1 LCILICLGCLRKVGF
16 TSAAWVVAVPKR
28 LAQVML
34 ITRRHLPRALLPQL
48 TTRLFLAKVDLF
60 KRLPAG
66 EIPTLVKACVPV
78 TFEPG
83 TKIITQGDQ
92 GDEFFVIKTGTA
104 KVEVNG
110 NMVATLKTGDYF
122 GENAL
127 LRDDPRNASIV
138 CQSKIEGLKITR
150 AKFIE
155 LGLNEKLEFAK
166 RGAVGGGAAADAE
179 IKPPTAKSAAETT
192 LIAEALKGN
201 VNLNNMITLDDVKTG
216 AMTALMWKEDVAKGT
231 ELIKEGDLN
240 ADYFY
245 VVCTGTFDV
254 SKIPEGQSAEKYVG
268 RSNSLATLGPK
279 TSFGEL
285 ALLYFAARAA
295 TITATADATVFVLA
309 RQQFKDIITKAVGD
323 VAATYVKYLDK
334 VSILDPLKDAEKKQ
348 LAEALTDFAFA
359 EGETIFEQGEKGV
372 LFYILIDGAVT
383 VLKDGKEVSKLT
395 ATKDSAQFFGEAA
408 LLSNEPRGA
417 TIKVTS
423 ASATTLAVDKASF
436 DMLLGPLEELKKRGK
451 EGSATV
457 SKKGAV
463 GVVDKSR
470 FGKIF
475 RKDLKRLGLLGCGGF
490 GAVEMVEHT
499 KSTECYALKA
509 LSKGYVLKTGMQKS
523 VMSEKD
529 VQLMCDSVFIV
540 KLYETYNGEQS
551 LYLLLE
557 LALGGELYATYN
569 KKGLWGNDKC
579 AKFYV
584 AGTIFAFDHLHERK
598 IIFRDLKPEN
608 LLLNDFGHVKLTD
621 MGLAKVVVGKT
632 FTTCGTPDYFAPE
645 LIASKGHTEAVDWWT
660 LGILNFELLA
670 GHPPFESASPMQIYQ
685 KVTKGINKVQFPKAC
700 KSVVESLIKGNCHA
714 NPSERLPM
722 KKGGLDNVKK
732 HDWFKGFDWEQFEA
746 CKMDAPYKPAI
757 KNKKDMGNFSAR
769 KEDMPPQVPYKDPK
783 NGWDKDFATGT

>member
-1 LCILICLGCLRKVGF
+1 MGCGGSK
-16 TSAAWVVAVPKR
+16 AADAGPATKD
-28 LAQVML
+28 AGAAAKPAA
-34 ITRRHLPRALLPQL
+34 TPADDKA
-48 TTRLFLAKVDLF
+48 FLAKVELF
-60 KRLPAG
+60 KRLPPE
-66 EIPTLVKACVPV
+66 EIPNLVKACVPV

-83 TKIITQGDQ
+83 AKIINQGDE

-110 NMVATLKTGDYF
+110 NMVATLKSGDYF

-138 CQSKIEGLKITR
+138 CQAKIDALKITR
-150 AKFIE
+150 AQFVK

-179 IKPPTAKSAAETT
+179 IKPPSEKSAAETT

-201 VNLNNMITLDDVKTG
+201 ANLNNMITLDDAKTS
-216 AMTALMWKEDVAKGT
+216 AMTALMWKENIATGT
-231 ELIKEGDLN
+231 EIIKEGDLN

-254 SKIPEGQSAEKYVG
+254 SKIPEGSSAEKAIG

-295 TITATADATVFVLA
+295 TITATADSTVFVLA

-323 VAATYVKYLDK
+323 VASTYIKYLDK
-334 VSILDPLKDAEKKQ
+334 VSILDPLKDTEKKQ

-359 EGETIFEQGEKGV
+359 QGETIFEQGEKGI
-372 LFYILIDGAVT
+372 LFYILIEGAVT

-423 ASATTLAVDKASF
+423 ATATTLAVDKRSF

-451 EGSATV
+451 EGS
-457 SKKGAV
+457 GAV
-463 GVVDKSR
+463 AKTGGAGVVDKSR
-470 FGKIF
+470 FGTIA

-499 KSTECYALKA
+499 KSGECYALKA

-540 KLYETYNGEQS
+540 KLYECYNGEQS

-569 KKGLWGNDKC
+569 KKGLWGNEKC

-584 AGTIFAFDHLHERK
+584 AATIYAFDHLHERK

-608 LLLNDFGHVKLTD
+608 LLLNEKGHCKLTD

-660 LGILNFELLA
+660 LGILNFELLG
-670 GHPPFESASPMQIYQ
+670 GHPPFESGSPMQIYQ

-700 KSVVESLIKGNCHA
+700 KGTVESLIKGNCHA

-732 HDWFKGFDWEQFEA
+732 HDWYKGFDWTAMEG
-746 CKMDAPYKPAI
+746 CTMDAPYKPLI
-757 KNKKDMGNFSAR
+757 KNKKDMANFSAR

>member
-1 LCILICLGCLRKVGF
+1 MGCGGSKAADAGAGGGAAAAPAAGGAAPPADNKV
-16 TSAAWVVAVPKR
+16 
-28 LAQVML
+28 
-34 ITRRHLPRALLPQL
+34 
-48 TTRLFLAKVDLF
+48 FLEKVDLF
-60 KRLPAG
+60 KRLPK
-66 EIPTLVKACVPV
+66 EEFPNLLKACESVI
-78 TFEPG
+78 FEPG
-83 TKIITQGDQ
+83 TKIINQ
-92 GDEFFVIKTGTA
+92 GDEGNEFFIIKAGTA

-127 LRDDPRNASIV
+127 LRDDPRNATIV
-138 CQSKIEGLKITR
+138 CQAKIDGLKITR
-150 AKFIE
+150 QNFVK

-179 IKPPTAKSAAETT
+179 IKPPSSKSPEETT
-192 LIAEALKGN
+192 QIVAALKSN
-201 VNLNNMITLDDVKTG
+201 TNLNNMITVDDTKTK
-216 AMTALMWKEDVAKGT
+216 AITDLMWKETVSKGT
-231 ELIKEGDLN
+231 VIITEGSLD

-245 VVCTGTFDV
+245 VVNTGSFEVTKV
-254 SKIPEGQSAEKYVG
+254 PEGQSAEKHIG
-268 RSNSLATLGPK
+268 RSTSIATLGPG

-285 ALLYFAARAA
+285 ALLYFSARAA
-295 TITATADATVFVLA
+295 TITATADSTVFVLA
-309 RQQFKDIITKAVGD
+309 RQQFKEIITKSQTD
-323 VAATYVKYLDK
+323 VAGTYVKYLDK
-334 VSILDPLKDAEKKQ
+334 VSILDPLKDSEKKQ

-359 EGETIFEQGEKGV
+359 QGEDIFVQGEKGV
-372 LFYILIDGAVT
+372 LFYILIDGEVAVI
-383 VLKDGKEVSKLT
+383 KDGKEVSKLKAT
-395 ATKDSAQFFGEAA
+395 ADSAQFFGEAA
-408 LLSNEPRGA
+408 LLTNEARGA
-417 TIKVTS
+417 TIKITS
-423 ASATTLAVDKASF
+423 TSATTLAVDKKSF

-451 EGSATV
+451 DGTAAVAKS
-457 SKKGAV
+457 GA
-463 GVVDKSR
+463 GGAAGGKR
-470 FGKIF
+470 FGLIF

-490 GAVEMVEHT
+490 GAVEMVEHA
-499 KSTECYALKA
+499 SNGECYALKA

-529 VQLMCDSVFIV
+529 VQLMCDSVFVV

-569 KKGLWGNDKC
+569 KKGLWGNEKC

-584 AGTIFAFDHLHERK
+584 AGTVFAFDHLHDLK

-608 LLLNDFGHVKLTD
+608 LLLNEKGAVKLTD

-645 LIASKGHTEAVDWWT
+645 LIASKGHGEAVDWWC
-660 LGILNFELLA
+660 LGILNFELLG

-700 KSVVESLIKGNCHA
+700 KGVPETLIKGNCHA

-722 KKGGLDNVKK
+722 KKGGTENVKK
-732 HDWFKGFDWEQFEA
+732 HDWYKGFDWGAMENLS
-746 CKMDAPYKPAI
+746 MDAPYKPAI
-757 KNKKDMGNFSAR
+757 KNKKDMANFSAR

-783 NGWDKDFATGT
+783 TGWDKDFATST

>member
-1 LCILICLGCLRKVGF
+1 M
-16 TSAAWVVAVPKR
+16 PN
-28 LAQVML
+28 LA
-34 ITRRHLPRALLPQL
+34 
-48 TTRLFLAKVDLF
+48 
-60 KRLPAG
+60 
-66 EIPTLVKACVPV
+66 KACVNV

-83 TKIITQGDQ
+83 TKIITQGDE

-110 NMVATLKTGDYF
+110 NMVATLKSGDYF

-138 CQSKIEGLKITR
+138 CQAKIDALKITR
-150 AKFIE
+150 AQFVK

-179 IKPPTAKSAAETT
+179 IKPPTAKSDAETT

-201 VNLNNMITLDDVKTG
+201 VNLNNMITLDDAKTS
-216 AMTALMWKEDVAKGT
+216 AMTALMWKETIAKGT
-231 ELIKEGDLN
+231 EIIKEGDLN

-245 VVCTGTFDV
+245 VVAGGTFEV
-254 SKIPEGQSAEKYVG
+254 TKIPDGSSADKAVARG
-268 RSNSLATLGPK
+268 ASLATLGTG

-285 ALLYFAARAA
+285 ALLYFSPRAA
-295 TITATADATVFVLA
+295 TITATAESVVFVLA
-309 RQQFKDIITKAVGD
+309 RQQFKEIITKSQAD
-323 VAATYVKYLDK
+323 VASTYVKYLDK

-359 EGETIFEQGEKGV
+359 EGENIFEQGEKGV
-372 LFYILIDGAVT
+372 LFYILIDGSCAVI
-383 VLKDGKEVSKLT
+383 KDGKEVSKLT

-408 LLSNEPRGA
+408 LMNTEPRGA
-417 TIKVTS
+417 TIKITS
-423 ASATTLAVDKASF
+423 ASATTLAVDKRSF

-451 EGSATV
+451 EGT
-457 SKKGAV
+457 GAV
-463 GVVDKSR
+463 AKSGGGAGNASQR
-470 FGKIF
+470 FGLIF

-490 GAVEMVEHT
+490 GAVEMVEHASNGET
-499 KSTECYALKA
+499 YALKA

-529 VQLMCDSVFIV
+529 VQLMCDSVFVV

-569 KKGLWGNDKC
+569 KKGLWGNEKC
-579 AKFYV
+579 AKFYI
-584 AGTIFAFDHLHERK
+584 AGTIFAFDHLHDKK

-608 LLLNDFGHVKLTD
+608 LLLNEKGDVKLTD

-645 LIASKGHTEAVDWWT
+645 LIASKGHTEAVDWWC
-660 LGILNFELLA
+660 LGILNFELLG

-700 KSVVESLIKGNCHA
+700 KGVPESLIKGNCNA

-722 KKGGLDNVKK
+722 KKGGTDNVKK
-732 HDWFKGFDWEQFEA
+732 HEWYKGFDWGAMENLTA
-746 CKMDAPYKPAI
+746 DVPYKPPI
-757 KNKKDMGNFSAR
+757 KNKKDMANFSAR

-783 NGWDKDFATGT
+783 NGWDKDFATST

>member
-1 LCILICLGCLRKVGF
+1 MGCGGSK
-16 TSAAWVVAVPKR
+16 AADAGPATKD
-28 LAQVML
+28 AGAAAKPAA
-34 ITRRHLPRALLPQL
+34 TPADDKA
-48 TTRLFLAKVDLF
+48 FLAKVELF
-60 KRLPAG
+60 KRLPPE
-66 EIPTLVKACVPV
+66 EIPNLVKACVPV

-83 TKIITQGDQ
+83 AKIINQGDE

-110 NMVATLKTGDYF
+110 NMVATLKSGDYF

-138 CQSKIEGLKITR
+138 CQAKIDALKITR
-150 AKFIE
+150 AQFVK

-179 IKPPTAKSAAETT
+179 IKPPSEKSAAETT

-201 VNLNNMITLDDVKTG
+201 ANLNNMITLDDAKTS
-216 AMTALMWKEDVAKGT
+216 AMTALMWKENIATGT
-231 ELIKEGDLN
+231 EIIKEGDLN

-254 SKIPEGQSAEKYVG
+254 SKIPEGSSAEKAIG

-295 TITATADATVFVLA
+295 TITATADSTVFVLA

-323 VAATYVKYLDK
+323 VASTYIKYLDK
-334 VSILDPLKDAEKKQ
+334 VSILDPLKDTEKKQ

-359 EGETIFEQGEKGV
+359 QGETIFEQGEKGI
-372 LFYILIDGAVT
+372 LFYILIEGAVT

-423 ASATTLAVDKASF
+423 ATATTLAVDKRSF

-451 EGSATV
+451 EGS
-457 SKKGAV
+457 GAV
-463 GVVDKSR
+463 AKTGGAGVVDKSR
-470 FGKIF
+470 FGTIA

-499 KSTECYALKA
+499 KSGECYALKA

-540 KLYETYNGEQS
+540 KLYECYNGEQS

-569 KKGLWGNDKC
+569 KKGLWGNEKC

-584 AGTIFAFDHLHERK
+584 AATIYAFDHLHERK

-608 LLLNDFGHVKLTD
+608 LLLNEKGHCKLTD

-660 LGILNFELLA
+660 LGILNFELLG
-670 GHPPFESASPMQIYQ
+670 GHPPFESGSPMQIYQ

-700 KSVVESLIKGNCHA
+700 KGTVESLIKGNCHA

-732 HDWFKGFDWEQFEA
+732 HDWYKGFDWTAMEG
-746 CKMDAPYKPAI
+746 CTMDAPYKPVI
-757 KNKKDMGNFSAR
+757 KNKKDMANFSAR

>member
-1 LCILICLGCLRKVGF
+1 MGCGGSK
-16 TSAAWVVAVPKR
+16 AADAGPATKD
-28 LAQVML
+28 AGAAAKPAA
-34 ITRRHLPRALLPQL
+34 TPADDKA
-48 TTRLFLAKVDLF
+48 FLAKVELF
-60 KRLPAG
+60 KRLPPE
-66 EIPTLVKACVPV
+66 EIPNLVKACVPV

-83 TKIITQGDQ
+83 AKIINQGDE

-110 NMVATLKTGDYF
+110 NMVATLKSGDYF

-138 CQSKIEGLKITR
+138 CQAKIDALKITR
-150 AKFIE
+150 AQFVK

-179 IKPPTAKSAAETT
+179 IKPPSEKSAAETT

-201 VNLNNMITLDDVKTG
+201 ANLNNMITLDDAKTS
-216 AMTALMWKEDVAKGT
+216 AMTALMWKENIATGT
-231 ELIKEGDLN
+231 EIIKEGDLN

-254 SKIPEGQSAEKYVG
+254 SKIPEGSSAEKAIG

-295 TITATADATVFVLA
+295 TITATADSTVFVLA

-323 VAATYVKYLDK
+323 VASTYIKYLDK
-334 VSILDPLKDAEKKQ
+334 VSILDPLKDTEKKQ

-359 EGETIFEQGEKGV
+359 QGETIFEQGEKGI
-372 LFYILIDGAVT
+372 LFYILIEGAVT

-395 ATKDSAQFFGEAA
+395 ATKESAQFFGEAA

-423 ASATTLAVDKASF
+423 ATATTLAVDKRSF

-451 EGSATV
+451 EGSAAVAKTG
-457 SKKGAV
+457 GA

-470 FGKIF
+470 FGTIA

-499 KSTECYALKA
+499 KSGECYALKA

-540 KLYETYNGEQS
+540 KLYECYNGEQS

-569 KKGLWGNDKC
+569 KKGLWGNEKC

-584 AGTIFAFDHLHERK
+584 AATIYAFDHLHERK

-608 LLLNDFGHVKLTD
+608 LLLNEKGHCKLTD

-660 LGILNFELLA
+660 LGILNFELLG
-670 GHPPFESASPMQIYQ
+670 GHPPFESGSPMQIYQ

-700 KSVVESLIKGNCHA
+700 KGTVESLIKGNCHA

-732 HDWFKGFDWEQFEA
+732 HDWYKGFDWTAMEG
-746 CKMDAPYKPAI
+746 CTMDAPYKPVI
-757 KNKKDMGNFSAR
+757 KNKKDMANFSAR

>member
-1 LCILICLGCLRKVGF
+1 MGCGGSKAAAPAAAPAAGGAPAAAAAPPVDNKV
-16 TSAAWVVAVPKR
+16 
-28 LAQVML
+28 
-34 ITRRHLPRALLPQL
+34 
-48 TTRLFLAKVDLF
+48 FLEKVELF
-60 KRLPAG
+60 KRLPQADL
-66 EIPTLVKACVPV
+66 PTLVKACVPV

-83 TKIITQGDQ
+83 TKIINQGDE
-92 GDEFFVIKTGTA
+92 GNEFFVIKSGTA

-138 CQSKIEGLKITR
+138 CQAKIEALKITR
-150 AKFIE
+150 EKFTE
-155 LGLNEKLEFAK
+155 LGLSEKLEFAK
-166 RGAVGGGAAADAE
+166 RGAVGGGSAEDAE
-179 IKPPTAKSAAETT
+179 IKPPSTKSAAETA
-192 LIAEALKGN
+192 LIAEALKVN
-201 VNLNNMITLDDVKTG
+201 MNLNNMITLDEAKTT
-216 AMTALMWKEDVAKGT
+216 AMTNLMWKESIANGT
-231 ELIKEGDLN
+231 VILKEGDLN

-245 VVCTGTFDV
+245 VVASGSFEVTKVPDGA
-254 SKIPEGQSAEKYVG
+254 SAEKHVG
-268 RSNSLATLGPK
+268 RCNSIATLQKG

-285 ALLYFAARAA
+285 ALLYFSPRAA
-295 TITATADATVFVLA
+295 TITATANSEVFVLA
-309 RQQFKDIITKAVGD
+309 RQQFKEIITKSQTDIAG
-323 VAATYVKYLDK
+323 TYIKYLDK

-359 EGETIFEQGEKGV
+359 QGESIFEQGEKGV
-372 LFYILIDGAVT
+372 LFYILIDGEVAVI
-383 VLKDGKEVSKLT
+383 KDGKEVTKLT
-395 ATKDSAQFFGEAA
+395 ASADNAQFFGEAA

-417 TIKVTS
+417 TIKITS
-423 ASATTLAVDKASF
+423 ASATTLAVDKRSF

-451 EGSATV
+451 DGTAAV
-457 SKKGAV
+457 AKAGGA
-463 GVVDKSR
+463 GGAAGR
-470 FGKIF
+470 QFGLIF

-490 GAVEMVEHT
+490 GAVEMVEHAT
-499 KSTECYALKA
+499 NGECYALKA

-529 VQLMCDSVFIV
+529 VQLMCDSAFVV
-540 KLYETYNGEQS
+540 ALYETYNGEQS

-569 KKGLWGNDKC
+569 KKGLWGNEKC

-584 AGTIFAFDHLHERK
+584 AGTVFAFDHLHERK

-608 LLLNDFGHVKLTD
+608 LLLNEKGAVKLTD

-660 LGILNFELLA
+660 LGILNFELLG

-700 KSVVESLIKGNCHA
+700 KGVPETLIKSNCHA

-722 KKGGLDNVKK
+722 KKGGTENVKK
-732 HDWFKGFDWEQFEA
+732 HEWYKGFDWAAMEGLT
-746 CKMDAPYKPAI
+746 MDAPYKPPI
-757 KNKKDMGNFSAR
+757 KNKKDMANFSAR

-783 NGWDKDFATGT
+783 NGWDKDFATST

>member
-1 LCILICLGCLRKVGF
+1 MGCGGSKAADAGPA
-16 TSAAWVVAVPKR
+16 TSNAGAAAKPAATPADDK
-28 LAQVML
+28 A
-34 ITRRHLPRALLPQL
+34 
-48 TTRLFLAKVDLF
+48 FLAKVELF
-60 KRLPAG
+60 KRLPPE
-66 EIPTLVKACVPV
+66 EIPNLVKACVPV

-83 TKIITQGDQ
+83 AKIINQGDE

-110 NMVATLKTGDYF
+110 NMVATLKSGDYF

-138 CQSKIEGLKITR
+138 CQAKIDALKITR
-150 AKFIE
+150 AQFVK

-179 IKPPTAKSAAETT
+179 IKPPSEKSAAETT

-201 VNLNNMITLDDVKTG
+201 ANLNNMITLDDAKTS
-216 AMTALMWKEDVAKGT
+216 AMTALMWKENIATGT
-231 ELIKEGDLN
+231 EIIKEGDLN

-254 SKIPEGQSAEKYVG
+254 SKIPEGSSAEKAIG

-295 TITATADATVFVLA
+295 TITATADSTVFVLA

-323 VAATYVKYLDK
+323 VASTYIKYLDK
-334 VSILDPLKDAEKKQ
+334 VSILDPLKDTEKKQ

-359 EGETIFEQGEKGV
+359 QGETIFEQGEKGI
-372 LFYILIDGAVT
+372 LFYILIEGAVT

-423 ASATTLAVDKASF
+423 ATATTLAVDKRSF

-451 EGSATV
+451 EGS
-457 SKKGAV
+457 GAV
-463 GVVDKSR
+463 AKTGGAGVVDKSR
-470 FGKIF
+470 FGTIA

-499 KSTECYALKA
+499 KSGECYALKA

-540 KLYETYNGEQS
+540 KLYECYNGEQS

-569 KKGLWGNDKC
+569 KKGLWGNEKC

-584 AGTIFAFDHLHERK
+584 AATIYAFDHLHERK

-608 LLLNDFGHVKLTD
+608 LLLNEKGHCKLTD

-660 LGILNFELLA
+660 LGILNFELLG
-670 GHPPFESASPMQIYQ
+670 GHPPFESGSPMQIYQ

-700 KSVVESLIKGNCHA
+700 KGTVESLIKGNCHA

-732 HDWFKGFDWEQFEA
+732 HDWYKGFDWTAMEG
-746 CKMDAPYKPAI
+746 CTMDAPYKPLI
-757 KNKKDMGNFSAR
+757 KNKKDMANFSAR

>member
-1 LCILICLGCLRKVGF
+1 MGCGGSKAAAGDAGGDKGAAPAAAAAPKAA
-16 TSAAWVVAVPKR
+16 SAADN
-28 LAQVML
+28 QG
-34 ITRRHLPRALLPQL
+34 
-48 TTRLFLAKVDLF
+48 FLEKVELF
-60 KRLPAG
+60 KRLPK
-66 EIPTLVKACVPV
+66 EELPQLVKACAPA

-83 TKIITQGDQ
+83 AKIINQ
-92 GDEFFVIKTGTA
+92 GDEGNEFFIIKSGTA

-110 NMVATLKTGDYF
+110 NMVATLKAGDYF

-127 LRDDPRNASIV
+127 LRDDPRNATIV
-138 CQSKIEGLKITR
+138 CQSKIDALKITR
-150 AKFIE
+150 EAFMAQ
-155 LGLNEKLEFAK
+155 GLNEKLEFAK

-179 IKPPTAKSAAETT
+179 IKPPSAKSADETKC
-192 LIAEALKGN
+192 IADALKAN
-201 VNLNNMITLDDVKTG
+201 VNLNNMITLDDTKIK
-216 AMTALMWKEDVAKGT
+216 AMTDLMWKEPIAKGT
-231 ELIKEGDLN
+231 EVIKEGDLN

-245 VVCTGTFDV
+245 VVAKGTFEVTKVPDG
-254 SKIPEGQSAEKYVG
+254 SSADKQIARG
-268 RSNSLATLGPK
+268 NSLATLAQG

-285 ALLYFAARAA
+285 ALLYFSPRAA
-295 TITATADATVFVLA
+295 TITAKDDSEVFVLA
-309 RQQFKDIITKAVGD
+309 RQQFKEIITKSQAD
-323 VAATYVKYLDK
+323 IASTYVKYLDK

-359 EGETIFEQGEKGV
+359 QGENIFEQGEKGV
-372 LFYILIDGAVT
+372 LFYILIDGSCAVI
-383 VLKDGKEVSKLT
+383 KDGKEVSKLT

-408 LLSNEPRGA
+408 LMNTEPRGA
-417 TIKVTS
+417 TIKITS
-423 ASATTLAVDKASF
+423 ATATTLAVDKRSF

-457 SKKGAV
+457 AKAGGGGAKGQ
-463 GVVDKSR
+463 R
-470 FGKIF
+470 FGVIF

-490 GAVEMVEHT
+490 GAVEMVEHAT
-499 KSTECYALKA
+499 SGDTYALKA

-529 VQLMCDSVFIV
+529 VQLMCDSIFVV

-569 KKGLWGNDKC
+569 KKGLWGNEKC

-584 AGTIFAFDHLHERK
+584 AGTVFAFDHLHDLK

-608 LLLNDFGHVKLTD
+608 LLLNEKGHVKLTD

-645 LIASKGHTEAVDWWT
+645 LIASKGHTEAVDWWC
-660 LGILNFELLA
+660 LGILNFELLG

-700 KSVVESLIKGNCHA
+700 KGTPESLIKGNCNA

-722 KKGGLDNVKK
+722 KKGGTENVKK
-732 HDWFKGFDWEQFEA
+732 HDWFKGFDWATMENVT
-746 CKMDAPYKPAI
+746 MDPPYKPAI
-757 KNKKDMGNFSAR
+757 KNKKDMANFSAR

-783 NGWDKDFATGT
+783 NGWDKDFATST